1 MNYSTKGINVDQI
14 ITLDKIG
21 NADDI
26 QSYINKINEIKNLP
40 NTVLSEIPQEMFN
53 TSIPKRYSKA
63 LFDLSAEQIALL
75 MSAQGLSDAQIQ
87 QALAARTLEGST
99 RTLTMNVI
107 RFLRFV
113 LSFL

>member
-1 MNYSTKGINVDQI
+1 MNYSTKGMNVGQI

-40 NTVLSEIPQEMFN
+40 NTVLPEIPQEMFD

-63 LFDLSAEQIALL
+63 LFDLSAEEVALL
-75 MSAQGLSDAQIQ
+75 MSAQGLSNAQI
-87 QALAARTLEGST
+87 
-99 RTLTMNVI
+99 
-107 RFLRFV
+107 
-113 LSFL
+113 

>member
-1 MNYSTKGINVDQI
+1 MNVGQI

-26 QSYINKINEIKNLP
+26 QSYINKINEIENLP
-40 NTVLSEIPQEMFN
+40 NNVLPEMPQEMFD

-63 LFDLSAEQIALL
+63 LFDLSAEQVALL
-75 MSAQGLSDAQIQ
+75 MSAQELSNAQIQ
-87 QALAARTLEGST
+87 QAPATRTLERST
-99 RTLTMNVI
+99 RTLTINVI